1 MKKFIVICALI
12 GLSSTK
18 IPSFLESLLCKSSD
32 PEYEKCVQ
40 SSFQKAT
47 SYLLKGIPELSVP
60 PMDPF
65 VLPIMV
71 VNRTHNNAVRINA
84 ISRNIKVEGARN
96 IIVEKLKADPKKHIG
111 EIRLTLPWAYIE
123 MEYDVTGQ
131 LLTIPLQSKGFF
143 KGNFSDTKFLVKG
156 SLETYKKDANEYFR
170 IRKINSKIVIGDG
183 WIKLTAKNPD
193 LQFAADI
200 ISNFFNENPQRV
212 LEAVNPIFVETSNEV
227 FRVVADQILANL
239 KASEWLPA

>member
-12 GLSSTK
+12 GLGSSK
-18 IPSFLESLLCKSSD
+18 VLNFIEPLLCKSSD

-40 SSFQKAT
+40 NGFKNAT

-65 VLPIMV
+65 LIPMMV

-84 ISRNIKVEGARN
+84 ISRNIRIEGARN
-96 IIVEKLKADPKKHIG
+96 IIVERLKADPKKNIG

-131 LLTIPLQSKGFF
+131 LLTIPLQSKGYF
-143 KGNFSDTKFLVKG
+143 KGNFSDIKFRVKT
-156 SLETYKKDANEYFR
+156 SFETYEKDADEYFR
-170 IRKINSKIVIGDG
+170 IRKISSKIVVSDG

-212 LEAVNPIFVETSNEV
+212 LEAVNPIFVETFNEL
-227 FRVVADQILANL
+227 FKVVADQILANM